1 MIEVEKRASVETEN
15 PRIPRISRI
24 LLILR
29 NDVDYLKTVDY
40 VINLAN
46 SITNSKVFILY
57 TVDLDPIPMDEKVE
71 KEFYRKL
78 REEGKK
84 IVENAINRLKNAG
97 VDVEFY
103 DMHFGIAAERI
114 LKAEKEL
121 APDLIIMGA
130 RGLSTFKKMLLGS
143 VSEEVTKHAKTPVLI
158 VK

>member
-1 MIEVEKRASVETEN
+1 MIEVEKRASVETGN
-15 PRIPRISRI
+15 TRIPKISRI
-24 LLILR
+24 LLVLR

-46 SITNSKVFILY
+46 SIPDSKVYILY

-78 REEGKK
+78 REEGEK
-84 IVENAINRLKNAG
+84 IVESAINRLTNAG
-97 VDVEFY
+97 IEVELY

-121 APDLIIMGA
+121 APDLIVMGA

>member
-1 MIEVEKRASVETEN
+1 MIEAEKSVSAETEN
-15 PRIPRISRI
+15 LRIPKISRI
-24 LLILR
+24 LLVLR

-46 SITNSKVFILY
+46 SIKDSKVFVLY
-57 TVDLDPIPMDEKVE
+57 TVDLDPIPMDEKTE
-71 KEFYRKL
+71 REFYRKL

-84 IVENAINRLKNAG
+84 IVETAINRLKNAG
-97 VDVEFY
+97 VYAEFY

-114 LKAEKEL
+114 LKAEREL
-121 APDLIIMGA
+121 APDLIVMGV

-143 VSEEVTKHAKTPVLI
+143 VSDEVTKLAKTPVLI